1 MTQIKK
7 AIKYPSTGQFRNV
20 VKSVLER
27 NSFAGLDENGKA
39 IYDPSVK
46 KPVLTA
52 KGTVKLH
59 GTNAGVSYS
68 NIHGMWAQSKEEII
82 TIEKDNAGFAFFAHA
97 NEDFFVKSLKKF
109 AEENGVNLD
118 ENSITVYGEFAG
130 EGIQKGTG
138 INNHPK
144 SLFVFGVK
152 VSKPG
157 DEDFK
162 SYWINASEFPRKKE
176 NNIFNIYD
184 FKTYDVEIDF
194 NRPDIAQNKM
204 VEIMKE
210 VEKECPVAKELGYE
224 GIGEGNVWTVE
235 FKDEFYR
242 FKIKGEKHA
251 GKSRVKSLKPVDSEK
266 LNKIHEIVNKV
277 TPAWRLDQMV
287 TESCDLNN
295 GGSIDRSK
303 LGDYLRMVINDVM
316 KEEMDIISEA
326 GLEPK
331 DINKHISQV
340 ARDYF
345 FDREREDLGVE

>member
-7 AIKYPSTGQFRNV
+7 VIKYPSTGQFRNV

-27 NSFAGLDENGKA
+27 NSFTGLDENGKA

-68 NIHGMWAQSKEEII
+68 NTHGMWAQSKEQII
-82 TIEKDNAGFAFFAHA
+82 TIESDNAGFAFFAHA
-97 NEDFFVKSLKKF
+97 NEEFFVRSLKAF
-109 AEENGVNLD
+109 ADDHDVDLD
-118 ENSITVYGEFAG
+118 THSITVYGEWAG

-157 DEDFK
+157 DETFK
-162 SYWINASEFPRKKE
+162 SYWINAEDFARNPEK
-176 NNIFNIYD
+176 NVYNIYD
-184 FKTYDVEIDF
+184 FETYEVEIDF
-194 NRPDIAQNKM
+194 SRPDLAQNKM
-204 VEIMKE
+204 IEIMQE
-210 VEKECPVAKELGYE
+210 VEKECPVARELSHA

-235 FKDEFYR
+235 FKGGVYR

-251 GKSRVKSLKPVDSEK
+251 GKSKVKTLKPVDSEK

-295 GGSIDRSK
+295 GGHIDRSK
-303 LGDYLRMVINDVM
+303 LGDYLRMVIKDVM

-331 DINKHISQV
+331 DINKYISQV
-340 ARDYF
+340 AKDYF
-345 FDREREDLGVE
+345 FDREREDLGV

>member
-7 AIKYPSTGQFRNV
+7 VIKYPSTGQFRNV

-27 NSFAGLDENGKA
+27 NSFAGLDEDGKA

-68 NIHGMWAQSKEEII
+68 NTHGMWAQSKEQII
-82 TIEKDNAGFAFFAHA
+82 TIESDNAGFAFFAHA
-97 NEDFFVKSLKKF
+97 NEDFFVKSLKEF
-109 AEENGVNLD
+109 AEANGIDLD
-118 ENSITVYGEFAG
+118 TNSITVYGEWAG
-130 EGIQKGTG
+130 EGVQKGTG
-138 INNHPK
+138 INNQPK

-162 SYWINASEFPRKKE
+162 SYWINASEFPRNPEK
-176 NNIFNIYD
+176 NIYNIYD
-184 FKTYDVEIDF
+184 FKTYEVEIDF
-194 NRPDIAQNKM
+194 SRPDLAQNKM
-204 VEIMKE
+204 IEIMQE
-210 VEKECPVAKELGYE
+210 VEKECPVAKELGHE

-235 FKDEFYR
+235 FKGEVYR

-251 GKSRVKSLKPVDSEK
+251 GKSKVKTLKPVDSEK
-266 LNKIHEIVNKV
+266 LNKIHDIVNKV
-277 TPAWRLDQMV
+277 TPTWRLDQMV

-295 GGSIDRSK
+295 GGHIDRSK
-303 LGDYLRMVINDVM
+303 LGDYLRMVIKDVM
-316 KEEMDIISEA
+316 KEEMEIISEA

-331 DINKHISQV
+331 DINKYISQV
-340 ARDYF
+340 AKDYF
-345 FDREREDLGVE
+345 FDREREDLGV